1 MSESTNPATSACAN
15 TSANHVYPKANVT
28 ASTQENA
35 AAQVA
40 PNPSFPKLEESVLQ
54 YWDAN
59 NTFRKSIEYLSLIHI

>member
-1 MSESTNPATSACAN
+1 MSESTNPAANASEKSCAN
-15 TSANHVYPKANVT
+15 NVYPKVSVS

-59 NTFRKSIEYLSLIHI
+59 NTFRKSIEYRP